1 MSEQFDISKA
11 IISIWMKKYREECQN
26 KPELKAEYDYITE
39 IRMLKKELEEKE
51 KENLFLY

>member
-1 MSEQFDISKA
+1 
-11 IISIWMKKYREECQN
+11 MKKYREECQN